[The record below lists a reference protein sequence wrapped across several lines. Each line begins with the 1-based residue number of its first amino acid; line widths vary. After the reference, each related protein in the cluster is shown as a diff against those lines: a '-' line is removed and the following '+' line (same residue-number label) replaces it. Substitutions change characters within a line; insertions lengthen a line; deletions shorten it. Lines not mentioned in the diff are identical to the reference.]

1 MSHPDEDDFDFEP
14 IPGLPEEL
22 PEGEKILWQ
31 GAPNWIVLGLS
42 AFKIGI
48 VLIYFALL
56 MVLRAFSRYDAGD
69 SVTDAIM
76 AALALWPFPALVIVI
91 LGTIAWFSSKTTLYT
106 ITNRRLV
113 LRIGL
118 ALSTTVNVPF
128 AAISSAA
135 LRQRSNGTG
144 DIPVTL
150 MGPDRLGYVHLWP
163 HVRPW
168 RFKLPEPML
177 RAVPDA
183 AQTAQVLSQALV
195 NFKEG
200 SATRPE
206 QKSPGASPT
215 FDSPQSKAGAVA

>member
-1 MSHPDEDDFDFEP
+1 VSHPDEDDFDFEP

-31 GAPNWIVLGLS
+31 GAPNWIVLGLT

-69 SVTDAIM
+69 SVPQAIM
-76 AALALWPFPALVIVI
+76 AAIALWPFPLLVLVI
-91 LGTIAWFSSKTTLYT
+91 LGTISWFSSKTTLYT

-128 AAISSAA
+128 AVISAAA
-135 LRQRSNGTG
+135 LRPRLNGTG
-144 DIPVTL
+144 DIPVTIT
-150 MGPDRLGYVHLWP
+150 GPDRLGYVHLWP

-168 RFKLPEPML
+168 RFRTPEPML
-177 RAVPDA
+177 RAVPNAAKA
-183 AQTAQVLSQALV
+183 AQILSQALV
-195 NFKEG
+195 NFKDG
-200 SATRPE
+200 SATPPQ
-206 QKSPGASPT
+206 QKTAGSSPA
-215 FDSPQSKAGAVA
+215 FDGSQSKAGAVA